1 MGSTAT
7 SQGGNFGPSSDRG
20 KAGFGEYF
28 GCLTDKDL
36 FGFVDLGR
44 KTLDAVNE
52 SREVDLVGFG
62 TKRVKERLG
71 FEMVVLEGVDSNL
84 ESAFEGRAVGAN
96 VEINTFDSG
105 H

>member
-1 MGSTAT
+1 MNGSAT
-7 SQGGNFGPSSDRG
+7 SKGGHFGPRSNSW
-20 KAGFGEYF
+20 KARFGEYF
-28 GCLTDKDL
+28 GGLANEDF
-36 FGFVDLGR
+36 FGFVDLR
-44 KTLDAVNE
+44 WETLNTVNE
-52 SREVDLVGFG
+52 SGEIYLVGFG

>member
-1 MGSTAT
+1 MNGSAT
-7 SQGGNFGPSSDRG
+7 SKGGHFGPRSNSW
-20 KAGFGEYF
+20 KARFGEYF
-28 GCLTDKDL
+28 GGLTDKN
-36 FGFVDLGR
+36 FFRFVDLRG
-44 KTLDAVNE
+44 KTLDAVDE
-52 SREVDLVGFG
+52 SGEIYLVGFG